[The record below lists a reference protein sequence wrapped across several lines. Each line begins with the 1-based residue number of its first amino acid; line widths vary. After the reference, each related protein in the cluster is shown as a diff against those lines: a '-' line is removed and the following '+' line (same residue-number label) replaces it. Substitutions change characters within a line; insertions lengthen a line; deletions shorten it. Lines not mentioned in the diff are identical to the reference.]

1 MQNWEFNERGLMQIR
16 DACINKVP
24 IEQSV
29 RRLKGW
35 EVHDDK

>member
-1 MQNWEFNERGLMQIR
+1 MRLR
-16 DACINKVP
+16 DACINNVP

-35 EVHDDK
+35 EIHDGK